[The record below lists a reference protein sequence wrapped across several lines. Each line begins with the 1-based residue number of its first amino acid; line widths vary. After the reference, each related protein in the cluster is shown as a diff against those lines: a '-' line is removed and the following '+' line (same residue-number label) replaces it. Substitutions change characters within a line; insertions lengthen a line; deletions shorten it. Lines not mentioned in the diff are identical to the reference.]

1 MALDTMFTTGR
12 PEGGASRAPEGVP
25 SVDQRQYRQAIS
37 AFPTGVSV
45 ITTLT
50 EGRPVGMT
58 ASSVTSLSLQPVLLL
73 ACISRRLPSHDAIK
87 SSGRFAVNVLGE
99 GMEKVARCFATPA
112 ENKFEDIPLVRKH
125 ELPVLEW
132 AIAHFVC
139 TLHDCLPGGDH
150 TIFVG
155 EVLDCG
161 HRAGA
166 RPLLYFR
173 SDFGEM
179 ASADRDAE
187 LLSGT
192 WGAYLSAHT

>member
-1 MALDTMFTTGR
+1 M
-12 PEGGASRAPEGVP
+12 
-25 SVDQRQYRQAIS
+25 DQRLYRQAIS
-37 AFPTGVSV
+37 TFPTGVSV
-45 ITTLT
+45 ITTIDQ
-50 EGRPVGMT
+50 GRPVGMT

-87 SSGRFAVNVLGE
+87 ASGRFAVNVLGE
-99 GMEKVARCFATPA
+99 GMEQVAHRFATPA
-112 ENKFEDIPLVRKH
+112 ENKFGDIPLVRRHK
-125 ELPVLEW
+125 LPVLEW

-155 EVLDCG
+155 EVRDCG

-173 SDFGEM
+173 SGFGEI

-192 WGAYLSAHT
+192 WGAYVSART

>member
-1 MALDTMFTTGR
+1 MLPAAVWAMLVAGFGEETVFRGYLFQWL
-12 PEGGASRAPEGVP
+12 GKLFGSAVGAK
-25 SVDQRQYRQAIS
+25 
-37 AFPTGVSV
+37 
-45 ITTLT
+45 
-50 EGRPVGMT
+50 VGI
-58 ASSVTSLSLQPVLLL
+58 VLLTSAIFAL
-73 ACISRRLPSHDAIK
+73 AHYPDQGLAGTEQILTDVQ
-87 SSGRFAVNVLGE
+87 GEGAVNVLGE
-99 GMEKVARCFATPA
+99 GMEQLARCFATPA
-112 ENKFEDIPLVRKH
+112 ENKFEDIPLVRRH

-173 SDFGEM
+173 SGFGEM